1 MAVNRAPV
9 TTAGGHRVV
18 EGVSSRPQP
27 RAGAAPPSELEAL
40 YEAEV
45 DYVWASLQ
53 HMGTPAADLE
63 DLTHDVFVKAFHGF
77 DRYDRAR
84 PLKPWLFAIA
94 LRVAL
99 NYRRQARHHREVP
112 GLPTEDAADAAP
124 GAERLVGAA
133 EQRDLVLEALED
145 LSWERRA
152 LVVMYYF
159 QEHSV
164 AEIAEVFPAPHNT
177 IYSRLRLALQDLR
190 AAVAR
195 RQGGVS

>member
-1 MAVNRAPV
+1 
-9 TTAGGHRVV
+9 
-18 EGVSSRPQP
+18 VSSKPQP
-27 RAGAAPPSELEAL
+27 SAGEGGASEFEAI

-53 HMGTPAADLE
+53 HMGTPEADLE
-63 DLTHDVFVKAFHGF
+63 DLTHDVFFKAFRGF

-84 PLKPWLFAIA
+84 PLRPWLFAIA
-94 LRVAL
+94 LRVSMDHRDRAHQ
-99 NYRRQARHHREVP
+99 RREVR
-112 GLPTEDAADAAP
+112 GLEIDRAADAALGTEQLI
-124 GAERLVGAA
+124 GAGE
-133 EQRDLVLEALED
+133 ERDLLLEALAD

-164 AEIAEVFPAPHNT
+164 AEIAEVFPAPHAT

-190 AAVAR
+190 DAVQR
-195 RQGGVS
+195 RQGGAS